1 MSQGRFR
8 IDGTEIVLLTYRSA
22 RADGKLEIALRRST
36 GDRFVIDWESFVGYS
51 EKSFAELK
59 RSKPASP
66 VLVRGLVQ
74 LHDYYNFEFSDAQKF
89 LSVKV
94 IAPDG
99 DDFIHAYCL
108 RDSQMGRWLLQD
120 LGGRAEDSLTKGY
133 TLWINYPN
141 NTQSDRCV
149 NLIQIPAGR
158 WLILPG
164 K

>member
-1 MSQGRFR
+1 
-8 IDGTEIVLLTYRSA
+8 
-22 RADGKLEIALRRST
+22 
-36 GDRFVIDWESFVGYS
+36 
-51 EKSFAELK
+51 
-59 RSKPASP
+59 
-66 VLVRGLVQ
+66 
-74 LHDYYNFEFSDAQKF
+74 
-89 LSVKV
+89 
-94 IAPDG
+94 
-99 DDFIHAYCL
+99 
-108 RDSQMGRWLLQD
+108 MGRWLLQD